1 MELYFIFEEIIA
13 WFEFSLCMYNFILL
27 LILSCLCSVSSIISI
42 STPLHSAIESG
53 RLDLVEILLLDEDLD
68 VNTGDALFQTPLH
81 AAACCAKKNYV
92 EASNLIL
99 QRGADVA
106 IEDDEGKTA
115 LHWAA
120 MTGKPD
126 LCQLLGSY
134 GANISAVDQKG
145 WTPLHFAAAEGHHA
159 TVRWLCEHGS
169 PLDPRTLSGATPL
182 MFAVDG
188 EHVAAVNVLIKA
200 GADRKAADAS
210 GKTCTMLAREG
221 GNTAQILHSLD
232 PNP

>member
-1 MELYFIFEEIIA
+1 MEWTFFG
-13 WFEFSLCMYNFILL
+13 L
-27 LILSCLCSVSSIISI
+27 LILTFICIVSPMISVT
-42 STPLHSAIESG
+42 TPLHTAIESG
-53 RLDLVEILLLDEDLD
+53 RLDLLKSLLLHEDLD
-68 VNTGDALFQTPLH
+68 VNAGDALFQTPLH
-81 AAACCAKKNYV
+81 AAACCAKKNYL
-92 EASNLIL
+92 EASDLIL
-99 QRGADVA
+99 QRGGDVA

-145 WTPLHFAAAEGHHA
+145 WTALHFAAAEGHHT

-169 PLDPRTLSGATPL
+169 PIDPRTLSGATPL

-188 EHVAAVNVLIKA
+188 EHVAAVNVLIEA
-200 GADRKAADAS
+200 GADHNAADAS
-210 GKTCTMLAREG
+210 GKTCMMLAREG
-221 GNTAQILHSLD
+221 RSTAQILHSLHSKS
-232 PNP
+232 